1 MSKKAHRLYN
11 IFEGYKL
18 MFKAFKSMKIY
29 SKALKNNL
37 ISKEFSE
44 RIMLAVTD
52 VNGCAMCS
60 YAHTKMALE
69 AGLDGD
75 EIKKLLVGTFD
86 DVPSEELVAIMYAQH
101 FAETRGFPSKKS
113 KEDLIR
119 TYGME
124 KSNAISASINIIMM
138 GNAYGIPLGS
148 FLSRFKRSKA
158 TKRDSRSNPFYE
170 VFMLLSVV
178 VFFPFSFIQA
188 FFARLLKRPLIKA

>member
-1 MSKKAHRLYN
+1 MSKKAHRLYS
-11 IFEGYKL
+11 ILEGYKL
-18 MFKAFKSMKIY
+18 MYKAFKSMKIY
-29 SKALKNNL
+29 SNASKSNL
-37 ISKEFSE
+37 ISKDFSE

-69 AGLDGD
+69 AGLNGD
-75 EIKKLLVGTFD
+75 EIKNLLAGAFD

-101 FAETRGFPSKKS
+101 FAETRGLPSKKS
-113 KEDLIR
+113 KEDLID
-119 TYGME
+119 TYGIA

-148 FLSRFKRSKA
+148 LLSRFMNNQA

-170 VFMLLSVV
+170 IFMLLSVV
-178 VFFPFSFIQA
+178 VF
-188 FFARLLKRPLIKA
+188 